1 MSANQQQEL
10 IDIQKKIETTTKSL
24 SKGYFKSSLKLVQRN
39 RENANDICNYIIA
52 EKTEINIKNSTA
64 ESRIKVLVWLSNF
77 FEDKLPFR
85 EMTKDDILDYMD
97 SLKKSITED
106 ESKMDWNL

>member
-39 RENANDICNYIIA
+39 RENANDI
-52 EKTEINIKNSTA
+52 
-64 ESRIKVLVWLSNF
+64 
-77 FEDKLPFR
+77 
-85 EMTKDDILDYMD
+85 M
-97 SLKKSITED
+97 
-106 ESKMDWNL
+106 